1 MPKIIMIKGQKK
13 FQKSKLTMYPV
24 DCRNSP
30 KPTSII
36 IVPKTRA
43 AIIPPLG
50 KPKHSPS
57 IRL

>member
-13 FQKSKLTMYPV
+13 FQKSKLAMYPV

-30 KPTSII
+30 KPTNMII
-36 IVPKTRA
+36 APKTIA

>member
-1 MPKIIMIKGQKK
+1 MMMIKGQNK
-13 FQKSKLTMYPV
+13 FQKSKLAMYPV

-30 KPTSII
+30 RPAIMII
-36 IVPKTRA
+36 APKTRA
-43 AIIPPLG
+43 AIMPPLG